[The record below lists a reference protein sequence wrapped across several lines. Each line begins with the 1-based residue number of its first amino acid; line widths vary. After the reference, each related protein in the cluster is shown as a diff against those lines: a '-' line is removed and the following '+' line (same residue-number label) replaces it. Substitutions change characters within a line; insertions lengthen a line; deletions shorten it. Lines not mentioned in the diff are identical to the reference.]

1 MVKWVFFCS
10 MYWGIFSFNSIFF
23 NNSSS
28 YKRKSNLFCI
38 LNTLSLDNKRFLT
51 SYWELI
57 SITTRPTTQMSNILH
72 TVYIECVI
80 IANREEHFRKPLLSV
95 HSLKQVKWRCRR
107 QQQHPYDIVCIWD
120 YTYIKIDAFNHKVLH
135 VSNLN
140 SYTIHVRIWWNSVVL

>member
-1 MVKWVFFCS
+1 MLVVFSCYLSESLKKDILIDKWKNTSLLVCSKWWMVKWVFFCS
-10 MYWGIFSFNSIFF
+10 MYWGIFSLNSIFF

-57 SITTRPTTQMSNILH
+57 SITTHPTTQMYNILH

-80 IANREEHFRKPLLSV
+80 IANREEHFRKQLLSV
-95 HSLKQVKWRCRR
+95 HLLKQVKWRCRR
-107 QQQHPYDIVCIWD
+107 QQQHP
-120 YTYIKIDAFNHKVLH
+120 
-135 VSNLN
+135 
-140 SYTIHVRIWWNSVVL
+140 